1 MWDRKLY
8 RAVYQFSKS
17 SLWVEWENIIL
28 DQSREDPAAD
38 AYEFYQANKAEMLE
52 GVECLWPSQSDD
64 YYHDLMVIRVQDEAA
79 FNSEYQNEPIDPSK
93 AEFLEEWFRY
103 WYELPE
109 IVAVY
114 GAVDPSMG
122 KSDKSDC
129 SSILWLGKGVD
140 NYLYV
145 LKVDVRRRTPDKII
159 DDIIEGAIE
168 YQHLLQSVSVE
179 TVQFQQMFADTLK
192 DKCLA
197 AGLAIDWD
205 EVKPFGE
212 KNNRIRGLI
221 PKVKNGYVLFH
232 PTQVALINEMRRFPK
247 GRDDALDTLQMVVK
261 VALPAVSGFVFG
273 CIDYSGRSKPN
284 EIYRQN
290 L

>member
-1 MWDRKLY
+1 MSQTITTNLADVRQAHETVV
-8 RAVYQFSKS
+8 RTVFAEVEVPEDFSP
-17 SLWVEWENIIL
+17 
-28 DQSREDPAAD
+28 DP
-38 AYEFYQANKAEMLE
+38 
-52 GVECLWPSQSDD
+52 
-64 YYHDLMVIRVQDEAA
+64 
-79 FNSEYQNEPIDPSK
+79 
-93 AEFLEEWFRY
+93 
-103 WYELPE
+103 
-109 IVAVY
+109 VAVRI
-114 GAVDPSMG
+114 D
-122 KSDKSDC
+122 
-129 SSILWLGKGVD
+129 D